1 MTEYPYFPLFVNLSG
16 KKILIVGAGSIALRR
31 AEALSPF
38 GAELMVTAPEGRPE
52 MEKLAAVWNRRR
64 FQEEDLEGAV
74 LVLAATDDKELNSL
88 VAELCRERGIPVN
101 SCSDRTQCDFYFP
114 GIAKKDNLVAG
125 VTASGSKSGN
135 WSHCLRKGSPSCSYG
150 RQTASKMAVRLVI
163 ILGAGLV
170 LDSACRKTLTL

>member
-52 MEKLAAVWNRRR
+52 MEKLA

-114 GIAKKDNLVAG
+114 GIARRENLVIG
-125 VTASGSKSGN
+125 VTASGKDHRLAATVAGQ
-135 WSHCLRKGSPSCSYG
+135 LRKWLSGW
-150 RQTASKMAVRLVI
+150 
-163 ILGAGLV
+163 
-170 LDSACRKTLTL
+170 

>member
-1 MTEYPYFPLFVNLSG
+1 
-16 KKILIVGAGSIALRR
+16 
-31 AEALSPF
+31 
-38 GAELMVTAPEGRPE
+38 

-114 GIAKKDNLVAG
+114 GIARRENLVIG
-125 VTASGSKSGN
+125 VTASGKDHRLAATVAGQ
-135 WSHCLRKGSPSCSYG
+135 LRKWLSGWW
-150 RQTASKMAVRLVI
+150 LFW
-163 ILGAGLV
+163 GL
-170 LDSACRKTLTL
+170 DWF

>member
-64 FQEEDLEGAV
+64 FPG
-74 LVLAATDDKELNSL
+74 
-88 VAELCRERGIPVN
+88 RG
-101 SCSDRTQCDFYFP
+101 S
-114 GIAKKDNLVAG
+114 GG
-125 VTASGSKSGN
+125 GGSGSG
-135 WSHCLRKGSPSCSYG
+135 CYG
-150 RQTASKMAVRLVI
+150 
-163 ILGAGLV
+163 
-170 LDSACRKTLTL
+170 

>member
-1 MTEYPYFPLFVNLSG
+1 MTEYPYFPLFVNLFG

-114 GIAKKDNLVAG
+114 GIARRENLVIG
-125 VTASGSKSGN
+125 VTASGKDHRLAAAVAGR
-135 WSHCLRKGSPSCSYG
+135 LRKWLSGW
-150 RQTASKMAVRLVI
+150 
-163 ILGAGLV
+163 
-170 LDSACRKTLTL
+170 

>member
-114 GIAKKDNLVAG
+114 GIARRENLVIG
-125 VTASGSKSGN
+125 VTASGKDHRLAATVAGQ
-135 WSHCLRKGSPSCSYG
+135 LRKWLSGW
-150 RQTASKMAVRLVI
+150 
-163 ILGAGLV
+163 
-170 LDSACRKTLTL
+170 